1 MKLPASAEEYI
12 KQVLKKMRYR
22 RKVRQEVHEELTAH
36 FEDELKSCATDE
48 DKQQK
53 AKQLIAEFGDVKLL
67 AVLLRRAKKRCRPL
81 WQTAIV
87 RSFQAIG
94 ITVLYLFICSVPL
107 FVGRPKINVN
117 YLDWLND
124 LVQDG
129 RDEADNARPYYEK
142 AVTLYVKNPQDWL
155 IRSGKIWPTDLNDVE
170 INVLSDW
177 LQNNKAAIN
186 AIREGSLRPGFWNE
200 YQTDETKSEN
210 GRLNN
215 PLWADNFM
223 DNTMEMLS
231 AYRSLARLM
240 RWQIPYEAYN
250 GDIEKALSDCVALTK
265 FGGHLQGHGLLIE
278 QLAGIAIEGL
288 ANSVTFDL
296 LDSFAVSADLL
307 KNTLQQLNEQFDTQ
321 KPVISLEAEKAFWY
335 DQIQWAFT
343 DDGQG
348 NGRMLARGMPY
359 VVTDDWKQIL
369 WRFVSFNHPD
379 RKDAV
384 TTIDKYFM
392 KADELFAL
400 SPRDLQNEGIDA
412 NEWDDALRLSY
423 MLKEQG
429 PAQYRVGQISW
440 RVKTGRQALLTVLA
454 VMRYEKEKGEY
465 PASLKELVKAGFL
478 KKLPIDPYSNA
489 PLVYRRI
496 ESGFIIYSVG
506 MNLTDD
512 GGVLGLS
519 SRGTPRMWM
528 DNGDWVFWPVAKPQ

>member
-1 MKLPASAEEYI
+1 MK
-12 KQVLKKMRYR
+12 
-22 RKVRQEVHEELTAH
+22 
-36 FEDELKSCATDE
+36 DE
-48 DKQQK
+48 DY
-53 AKQLIAEFGDVKLL
+53 
-67 AVLLRRAKKRCRPL
+67 R
-81 WQTAIV
+81 
-87 RSFQAIG
+87 
-94 ITVLYLFICSVPL
+94 
-107 FVGRPKINVN
+107 
-117 YLDWLND
+117 
-124 LVQDG
+124 
-129 RDEADNARPYYEK
+129 
-142 AVTLYVKNPQDWL
+142 
-155 IRSGKIWPTDLNDVE
+155 
-170 INVLSDW
+170 
-177 LQNNKAAIN
+177 QNTN
-186 AIREGSLRPGFWNE
+186 
-200 YQTDETKSEN
+200 
-210 GRLNN
+210 
-215 PLWADNFM
+215 M
-223 DNTMEMLS
+223 
-231 AYRSLARLM
+231 
-240 RWQIPYEAYN
+240 YN
-250 GDIEKALSDCVALTK
+250 GDIERALSDCVVLTK

-296 LDSFAVSADLL
+296 LDSVALPADLL
-307 KNTLQQLNEQFDTQ
+307 KNTLQELNEQFDTQ